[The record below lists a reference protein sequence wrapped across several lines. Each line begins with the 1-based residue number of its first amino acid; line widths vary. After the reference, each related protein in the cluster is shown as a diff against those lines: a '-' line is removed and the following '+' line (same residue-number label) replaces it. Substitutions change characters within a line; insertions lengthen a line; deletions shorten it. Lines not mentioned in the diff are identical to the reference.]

1 MNLNQSQIDAVNHL
15 TGPALVLAG
24 PGSGKTRVLTNRIV
38 NLLQNHKIS
47 KESILCVTFT
57 NKAAKEIKERISHN
71 LEEGQSNI
79 SWIGTFHSICSR
91 ILRKDGH
98 LVGVAP
104 NFIIYDSNDQQTLVK
119 EVMKSLNLDIK
130 KVNPYA
136 VLSAISSAKNELVSE
151 VEYGKMSHS
160 FFYKNVAKV
169 YPKYQQRLKENNAL
183 DFDDIIF
190 HTTTLFQKYNLVL
203 EKYQNLFQFILID
216 EYQDTNKAQY
226 VLSKLLSS
234 KTRNLFVV
242 GDMSQAIYSFRG
254 ADYRNILQLEKDFKD
269 IKIYNLSQNYRST
282 QKILKGAVNVIK
294 NNPSHIHLELWTDN
308 EEGEEIDLFT
318 GLNEHEESMYVC
330 DSILRNTT
338 LGLKF
343 SDFAVLYRTNAQSRI
358 IEEYLIRAG
367 IPYKI
372 FGGVGFYARKE
383 IKDLI
388 SYLKVFYN
396 PKDSISWERILNT
409 PTRGVGDKSI
419 EKIKESNFD
428 LDLIDNKTK
437 FPFSELITEADLH
450 STLELLDKVLEK
462 TNYINWINDGTDE
475 ALSRIENIKELRSV
489 ASQFLLLSDF
499 LENVTLIENSN
510 KSRNEDVN
518 AVTLMTVHSAKGLE
532 FEHVYM
538 IGLEEGLFP
547 HSQSLM
553 KPEEIEEERRL
564 MYVAITRAKK
574 KLTLSNSKARLY
586 FGNIQMNMP
595 SRFLIEIGKLNEI
608 KSSRI

>member
-1 MNLNQSQIDAVNHL
+1 MKLNPQQIEAVTHFE
-15 TGPALVLAG
+15 GPALVLAG
-24 PGSGKTRVLTNRIV
+24 PGSGKTRVLTNRI
-38 NLLQNHKIS
+38 IS
-47 KESILCVTFT
+47 LIKEKNVSRDNILCVTFT
-57 NKAAKEIKERISHN
+57 NKAAREIKERISHSLN
-71 LEEGQSNI
+71 ESENYV

-91 ILRKDGH
+91 ILRKEGH
-98 LVGVAP
+98 LVGVGN
-104 NFIIYDSNDQQTLVK
+104 NFVIYDSSDQLSIVK
-119 EVMKSLNLDIK
+119 EVMKSQNLDIK
-130 KVNPYA
+130 KVNPHA
-136 VLSAISSAKNELVSE
+136 VLGAISSAKNELVDE
-151 VEYGKMSHS
+151 QEYSRMSHS
-160 FFYKNVAKV
+160 FFYKNVAKI
-169 YPKYQQRLKENNAL
+169 YPSYQKKLRENNAL
-183 DFDDIIF
+183 DFDDIIML
-190 HTTTLFQKYNLVL
+190 TVRLFEKYDLVL
-203 EKYQNLFQFILID
+203 SKYQETFKYILID

-226 VLSKLLSS
+226 VLSKMLAA
-234 KTRNLFVV
+234 KYNNLFVV

-254 ADYRNILQLEKDFKD
+254 ADYRNILQLEKDYKN
-269 IKIYNLSQNYRST
+269 IKVYNLDQNYRST
-282 QKILKGAVNVIK
+282 KKILKGAVNVIK

-308 EEGEEIDLFT
+308 DEGEDIDLFT
-318 GLNEHEESMYVC
+318 GMNEHEESMYVC
-330 DSILRNTT
+330 DSILRNSS

-343 SDFAVLYRTNAQSRI
+343 SDFAILYRTNAQSRT
-358 IEEYLIRAG
+358 IEEYLIRSG

-396 PKDSISWERILNT
+396 PKDSVSWERILNT
-409 PTRGVGDKSI
+409 PTRGVGDKTI
-419 EKIKESNFD
+419 EKIKEANFD
-428 LDLIDNKTK
+428 LDLIDQKTK
-437 FPFSELITEADLH
+437 FPFSDLIKESDLH
-450 STLELLDKVLEK
+450 STLELLDLVLEK

-499 LENVTLIENSN
+499 LENVSLIESSN
-510 KSRNEDVN
+510 KATGSDAA

-538 IGLEEGLFP
+538 VGMEEGLFP

-553 KPEEIEEERRL
+553 NPEEIEEERRL

-595 SRFLIEIGKLNEI
+595 SRFLIEVGKLNEI
-608 KSSRI
+608 RSSRI